1 MNNTFIFNVSS
12 ERFIPAT
19 TETRKADCIYS
30 DNNIKLY
37 AALSDIIE
45 NGEGII
51 INAAEMI
58 QSVNIN
64 EFIWQLSDYAVAHNI
79 ISL

>member
-1 MNNTFIFNVSS
+1 MNNTLIYNASYESFT
-12 ERFIPAT
+12 PAT
-19 TETRKADCIYS
+19 EIKNADCIYS
-30 DNNIKLY
+30 DNKIKLY
-37 AALSDIIE
+37 ASLSDIIE

-51 INAAEMI
+51 TNAAKKI

-64 EFIWQLSDYAVAHNI
+64 EFIWQLSDYAVTHNI

>member
-1 MNNTFIFNVSS
+1 MNNTFIFNVASGS
-12 ERFIPAT
+12 FIPAA
-19 TETRKADCIYS
+19 ETKNADCIYS
-30 DNNIKLY
+30 DNNIKLC

-51 INAAEMI
+51 TNAAKKI
-58 QSVNIN
+58 QAVNIN

>member
-1 MNNTFIFNVSS
+1 MNNTFIFNVASGS
-12 ERFIPAT
+12 FTPAT
-19 TETRKADCIYS
+19 ETKRTDCIYS

-51 INAAEMI
+51 VNAAKKI
-58 QSVNIN
+58 QPVNIN

>member
-12 ERFIPAT
+12 GSFIPAA
-19 TETRKADCIYS
+19 ETKKADCIYS

-37 AALSDIIE
+37 AALNDIIE

-51 INAAEMI
+51 VNAAKKI
-58 QSVNIN
+58 QAVNIN